1 MKSRW
6 IVALLIPA
14 PCCAAV
20 LAAQATPAKSADND
34 AQVHTALSAAPK
46 EIANGAG
53 VLSPGPDGKLM
64 EVRPS
69 RNGWMCMPDQP
80 ETPGKDPMCLDP
92 EAQKW
97 ANSWMAH
104 ESKPG
109 NTAPGLIYMLRGGSD
124 ISASDPWA
132 KPDRNTRFVESPP
145 HYMIVWPFDPKASG
159 LSDKPKTT
167 GSWIMWAGTPYA
179 HIMVNQT
186 P

>member
-6 IVALLIPA
+6 IVALLILA
-14 PCCAAV
+14 PCCAGV
-20 LAAQATPAKSADND
+20 LAAQATPAKSAEND

-53 VLSPGPDGKLM
+53 VLLPGPDGKLM

-104 ESKPG
+104 EPKPG

-124 ISASDPWA
+124 ISWSDPWA
-132 KPDRNTRFVESPP
+132 KPDRNTKFVESPA
-145 HYMIVWPFDPKASG
+145 HYMIMWPFDPKASG